1 MSSDCKEEE
10 EQTCQCNFNRLNPES
25 PSACVVGMVYL
36 LLQSFTYC
44 QKCAMTNVFSLTMM
58 TSVPPEFGPV
68 CLELG

>member
-1 MSSDCKEEE
+1 MSSDYKEEE
-10 EQTCQCNFNRLNPES
+10 EQTFQYNFNRLNPES

-36 LLQSFTYC
+36 LLESFTYC
-44 QKCAMTNVFSLTMM
+44 PNSAMTNVFSMTMM